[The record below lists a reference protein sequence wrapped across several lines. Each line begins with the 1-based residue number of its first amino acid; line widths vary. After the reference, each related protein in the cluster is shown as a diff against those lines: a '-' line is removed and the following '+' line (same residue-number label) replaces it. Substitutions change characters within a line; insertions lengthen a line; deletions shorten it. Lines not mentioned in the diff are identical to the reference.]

1 MKQYFLGSVSLL
13 VLILAA
19 VLIMGQQQDDQ
30 QKNRQEAANTGLKN
44 LLALYDDET
53 ARTTGVPVDRIRNA
67 RLGRPLTLQYINA
80 REVLKAATFTGI
92 GGLLMPNTE
101 YYFPVEA
108 DGAVIASI
116 EVVKNKEGR
125 WVPGQMGGFKLADGV
140 NNIVNKILKND
151 SAVAIDR
158 LRMYHS
164 GPHGVL
170 LIGFDKGGVQYL
182 TPVQSRPDVNLRAG
196 QVLTEVEA
204 LERLRDIYKQVDMN
218 LPD

>member
-30 QKNRQEAANTGLKN
+30 QKNRQEAANMGLKN
-44 LLALYDDET
+44 FQELYDAET
-53 ARTTGVPVDRIRNA
+53 ARTVGVPVERIRNA
-67 RLGRPLTLQYINA
+67 RLGNPIPLQYINA
-80 REVLKAATFTGI
+80 REVLKASSFTGI

-108 DGAVIASI
+108 EGAVIASV
-116 EVVKNKEGR
+116 EVVKNKQGR
-125 WVPGQMGGFKLADGV
+125 WVPGQLGGFKMADGV

-151 SAVAIDR
+151 TAVATDR
-158 LRMYHS
+158 LRLYHS
-164 GPHGVL
+164 GAHGVL
-170 LIGFDKGGVQYL
+170 LIGFDKGGVSYL
-182 TPVQSRPDVNLRAG
+182 TPVQSRPDINLRAG